1 MNWLHMGEAIK
12 INALKYP
19 DKLAVK
25 DENQS
30 LTFKE
35 YDIRTNKL
43 ANGLLKR
50 GLKKGDKIAVLL
62 NNCIEFMEIYGAA
75 AKAGLIIVP
84 LNFRL
89 LPADLYWIVR
99 NAEVKM
105 VMVQHRYYD
114 ITIESWDIIIEYGL
128 ENLQHVLIGD
138 IPVEDNWSYYKDIL
152 EDGEAQ
158 YPSIQVDP
166 EDTWVL
172 LYTSGTTGKPKG
184 VVRSHRSYIAFF
196 LINATEFSFTPNDY
210 GLVLMPLSHVN
221 STFYGFVFT
230 YIGASLYVHIEFQ
243 FNPEDVLRILSDEKI
258 TFTSMIPT
266 HFNLILCLPDELKA
280 KYNLSSIKSLLTSS
294 APATKK
300 MKDEVMELFKGTR
313 LFEAY
318 GSTEAG
324 LVTLLRPEDQFKK
337 AGSIGLEC
345 IGTDRIRIL
354 DPDTRK
360 PVADG
365 EIGELFSRGPMQ
377 HTQYHKLPEKTE
389 ESMDHNFF
397 SAGDMVKRDEDGYL
411 YLVDRKSNMI
421 ITGGEHVFPSEVQKT
436 IVNHP
441 SVLECAVIGL
451 QDYKWGESVTAI
463 CVLTSNIDISE
474 NLSEEIIEHCKNNL
488 ARFKV
493 PKKVFFIDYD
503 DVPRTGSG
511 KIIHRILRE
520 RYNNL
525 LADCE

>member
-1 MNWLHMGEAIK
+1 MNWLHLGEIIK
-12 INALKYP
+12 VNALKYP
-19 DKLAVK
+19 KKLAVK
-25 DENQS
+25 DKNRS
-30 LTFKE
+30 LTFRD
-35 YDIRTNKL
+35 YDKRTNML

-62 NNCIEFMEIYGAA
+62 NNCVEFMEIYGAA

-99 NAEVKM
+99 NAEVEM
-105 VMVQHRYYD
+105 VMVQDRYYD
-114 ITIESWDIIIEYGL
+114 ITIESWDLIIEFGL
-128 ENLQHVLIGD
+128 DKLQHVLIGD
-138 IPVEDNWSYYKDIL
+138 MPVAENWSYYKDIVR
-152 EDGEAQ
+152 DGEVQ
-158 YPSIQVDP
+158 YPSIQVNL
-166 EDTWVL
+166 EDTWIL

-184 VVRSHRSYIAFF
+184 VVRSHRSYISFF
-196 LINATEFSFTPNDY
+196 LINAAEFSFTPDDY

-230 YIGASLYVHIEFQ
+230 YIGASVYVHIEYQ
-243 FNPEDVLRILSDEKI
+243 FNPEDILRIFEEEKI

-266 HFNLILCLPDELKA
+266 HYNLILSLPNEIMQ
-280 KYNLSSIKSLLTSS
+280 KYDLSSIRSLLTSS

-300 MKDEVMELFKGTR
+300 MKYEVMELFKGVR

-324 LVTLLRPEDQFKK
+324 LVTILRPEDQFKK

-345 IGTDRIRIL
+345 VGTDIIKIL
-354 DPDTRK
+354 DNKRK
-360 PVADG
+360 PVVEG
-365 EIGELFSRGPMQ
+365 KIGELFSRGPMQ
-377 HTQYHKLPEKTE
+377 HTKYHKLPEKSV
-389 ESMDHNFF
+389 ESMEDGFF
-397 SAGDMVKRDEDGYL
+397 SAGDMAKRDEDGYL
-411 YLVDRKSNMI
+411 YLVDRKANMI
-421 ITGGEHVFPSEVQKT
+421 ITGGEHVFPSAVQKT
-436 IVNHP
+436 INEMP

-451 QDYKWGESVTAI
+451 QDYKWGESVTVI
-463 CVLTSNIDISE
+463 CVLAPDFEATED
-474 NLSEEIIEHCKNNL
+474 LADEIMNHCKKNL

-493 PKKVFFIDYD
+493 PKKVFFIDYE

-511 KIIHRILRE
+511 KIVHRILRE

-525 LADCE
+525 ISQKP